1 MTDDMNCQSVMSE
14 QSPGEN
20 GPGVS
25 QPLKSAAGFIT
36 RFLVLLPVATCILTI
51 FFCPIR
57 KPQVVFN
64 MTQGT
69 VLGSIPSVMV
79 VPSFGLPNQTF
90 LYSIVIHPWSDAQ
103 FFEYVSRRLSE
114 DLTNVNEWSFA
125 WVYWLLVD
133 LLPGLLLVSGL
144 LWFQSKRTAA
154 RKNAAV

>member
-1 MTDDMNCQSVMSE
+1 MSDQE
-14 QSPGEN
+14 
-20 GPGVS
+20 
-25 QPLKSAAGFIT
+25 AAGRLQYDPGYGSGLDPF
-36 RFLVLLPVATCILTI
+36 R
-51 FFCPIR
+51 
-57 KPQVVFN
+57 FN

-90 LYSIVIHPWSDAQ
+90 LYSIVIDPWSDAQ

-144 LWFQSKRTAA
+144 LWFQSKRTAV